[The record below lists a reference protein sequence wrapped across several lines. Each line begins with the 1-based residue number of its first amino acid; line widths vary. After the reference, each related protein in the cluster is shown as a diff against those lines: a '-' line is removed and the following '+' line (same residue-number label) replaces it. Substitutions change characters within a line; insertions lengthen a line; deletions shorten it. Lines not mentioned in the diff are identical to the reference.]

1 MNKMEGEEGQVDS
14 PGPVTTH
21 VRSWVQAVICGVG
34 VGCSLW
40 AAVFVFWPVVV
51 ALWSLVVIGIHG
63 QSQRVVMVMS
73 IVGGSDEHGWWW
85 WEGEMVVGRK
95 EWPCLVSM
103 IAKQTTLFVIH
114 HK

>member
-1 MNKMEGEEGQVDS
+1 MS
-14 PGPVTTH
+14 
-21 VRSWVQAVICGVG
+21 VRGVG

-40 AAVFVFWPVVV
+40 AAIFIFWPVVV
-51 ALWSLVVIGIHG
+51 ALWLLVVIGIRG
-63 QSQRVVMVMS
+63 QSRRVVVVTS